1 MSEYSV
7 AEKPYHIAIVDHILD
22 NVHGQ
27 IGLTPVENAI
37 ERLPIFKR
45 LHNISQLGLVNR
57 IFPCAVHTRYSHS
70 LGVMHVAS
78 LMTESINGKFRVP
91 FFDDD
96 DIQVIRLAGLLHDIG
111 HYPMSHNIEAAYKAR
126 LRPKEPVHEHLD
138 TYVNCPAFLY
148 PPQKE
153 TKSENEPSKSRSSL
167 SNYSGSQSM
176 HHEYIGYEIITN
188 NKTLFDAVRD
198 NYVLI
203 YDGEDNEKKLNP
215 FYNYKKE
222 KNATYSIDE
231 IDSIVRKIMTVIGNI
246 VIGNYSYKD
255 ASETEDNVFFDKYSA
270 MVQLIHSE
278 MDADNI
284 DYLLRDATFSGT
296 TYGTMDMSLLISAL
310 TVSKLTYEYENNGIT
325 YTGSK
330 FLVGILKKRAGCVEQ
345 FLLSKYM
352 AYGQVVFSKYVSILE
367 AMLFRVA
374 CKLITDDGKYGRKQ
388 LKALVQNAN
397 TQRDYLD
404 FNDSYIL
411 NRIRTFQ
418 DDIGQYCVPSPDQE
432 MFIQI
437 NDNLAFDM
445 MEEVSSVSLKRDTLI
460 RNIKKSDLYKSFCKV
475 CNKLGDQT
483 EKEVQ
488 ASSLL
493 TELISY
499 RFESYSLTKQLPY
512 DVFLKTFEN
521 DQSTPLLSFQSHYF
535 RLANGIPVLETN
547 SLYSLSGTP
556 QGSNKLP
563 QLVVDLES
571 SLLHEIYSLSFVFL
585 RKYKIENNMSSY

>member
-1 MSEYSV
+1 VY
-7 AEKPYHIAIVDHILD
+7 
-22 NVHGQ
+22 
-27 IGLTPVENAI
+27 
-37 ERLPIFKR
+37 
-45 LHNISQLGLVNR
+45 
-57 IFPCAVHTRYSHS
+57 
-70 LGVMHVAS
+70 
-78 LMTESINGKFRVP
+78 
-91 FFDDD
+91 
-96 DIQVIRLAGLLHDIG
+96 
-111 HYPMSHNIEAAYKAR
+111 
-126 LRPKEPVHEHLD
+126 EHLD
-138 TYVNCPAFLY
+138 TYVNCPSFLY
-148 PPQKE
+148 PPQKKAKTE
-153 TKSENEPSKSRSSL
+153 KKPSKRKSSL
-167 SNYSGSQSM
+167 SNYSGAQGM

-188 NKTLFDAVRD
+188 NKTLFEAVRN

-203 YDGEDNEKKLNP
+203 YDGEDNDKKLNP
-215 FYNYKKE
+215 FYNYKGE
-222 KNATYSIDE
+222 KNATYTIDE
-231 IDSIVRKIMTVIGNI
+231 IDGIVKKIMTAIGNI

-255 ASETEDNVFFDKYSA
+255 ASETEDHVFFDKYSA

-310 TVSKLTYEYENNGIT
+310 TVSKLTYEYENDGVSYSGNK
-325 YTGSK
+325 Y
-330 FLVGILKKRAGCVEQ
+330 LVGILKKRAGCVEQ

-374 CKLITDDGKYGRKQ
+374 CKLMTEDRKYGREK
-388 LKALVQNAN
+388 LKALVKNAN

-418 DDIGQYCVPSPDQE
+418 DDIGQYRFPSPDQE

-445 MEEVSSVSLKRDTLI
+445 MEEVSSVSLKRDVLI
-460 RNIKKSDLYKSFCKV
+460 DNIKKTDLYKSFCRV
-475 CNKLGDQT
+475 CGKLGDQI
-483 EKEVQ
+483 EQSAQ

-493 TELISY
+493 TELMSY

-512 DVFLKTFEN
+512 DVFLKTYEN

-547 SLYSLSGTP
+547 GHYFHNGASKGTH
-556 QGSNKLP
+556 KLP

-571 SLLHEIYSLSFVFL
+571 SLLHEMYPLSFVFL
-585 RKYKIENNMSSY
+585 RRYKVENNETSL